1 MWAMTTTPFRFGI
14 VAGYAPD
21 LTAWTGQARR
31 VEELGLDTLLAT
43 DPVGDADPL
52 VLVPAAAAVTSRL
65 TVGTFVLADPFRDAR
80 QLGWQ
85 VSTLHRVTGGR
96 FELGLGVGRPGAEAF
111 AGRLGREFTTPGDRI
126 ARLADTIAF
135 LKETPERPRLL
146 LAGGGPRM
154 LALAAREAD
163 VVTLSWAPATTEA
176 EADSIVEK
184 FREMAGSR
192 FGDIEL
198 SVNLVAVGNASAPHI
213 AKYTGVDV
221 PELAA
226 GGAVTVLPE
235 NPGAARETLLRWR
248 EQWGISYVTINSG
261 YAEPFAEI
269 ARSVAAAG

>member
-1 MWAMTTTPFRFGI
+1 MTTKPFRFGI

-21 LTAWTGQARR
+21 LKAWTAQARR

-43 DPVGDADPL
+43 DPVGEADPL
-52 VLVPAAAAVTSRL
+52 TLVPAAAAVTSRL

-96 FELGLGVGRPGAEAF
+96 FELGLGVGRPGAAGF
-111 AGRLGREFTTPGDRI
+111 AQRLGRDFAKPGERI

-146 LAGGGPRM
+146 LSGGGPKM

-163 VVTLSWAPATTEA
+163 VVTLSWEPRTTES
-176 EADSIVEK
+176 EADAIVER
-184 FREMAGSR
+184 FREMAGTR
-192 FGDIEL
+192 FADIEL
-198 SVNLVAVGNASAPHI
+198 SVNLIAVGNAPAPHI

-226 GGAVTVLPE
+226 SGAITVLPE
-235 NPGAARETLLRWR
+235 NPSAAKETLRRWR
-248 EQWGISYVTINSG
+248 ERWGISYVTVNSG
-261 YAEPFAEI
+261 YAEPLAEI
-269 ARSVAAAG
+269 ARSLTAGG